1 MWCTPQ
7 FLWIKYFHFGI
18 LKFLLIH
25 HTIMIFVHTYIWLR
39 LPIKAFPINF
49 LWFGIIFP
57 IQWPVKPV
65 KSMAMRAVLRCYCPL
80 AGHFVTCKVLVTS
93 PNMWSRWV
101 TTLKVKKMGF
111 AGWSQAK
118 RFRSSATSAGRSL
131 WLVASCLRLGSRQ
144 MGSSTL
150 RWEAPTSC
158 SQRNLRL
165 QLRIEMRRWCAKSQ
179 YMFFNWAPAKTVYE
193 WGLRPYKRSRSSG
206 NVSKEKCVCVCVRA
220 LWTKSWCRSVERMW
234 RA

>member
-1 MWCTPQ
+1 MNSSAN
-7 FLWIKYFHFGI
+7 
-18 LKFLLIH
+18 
-25 HTIMIFVHTYIWLR
+25 
-39 LPIKAFPINF
+39 KAFPINF

-65 KSMAMRAVLRCYCPL
+65 KSMAMRAVLRCHCPL

-101 TTLKVKKMGF
+101 TALKVKKMGF

-165 QLRIEMRRWCAKSQ
+165 QLRIEMRRWCANPSTCSSIGPQRRRSMSEAWDLTSVVAAQEMWARKS
-179 YMFFNWAPAKTVYE
+179 
-193 WGLRPYKRSRSSG
+193 
-206 NVSKEKCVCVCVRA
+206 VCE
-220 LWTKSWCRSVERMW
+220 SIMD
-234 RA
+234 